1 MKACPEEIVLYMHDY
16 LDGDLPYEKEQIL
29 KNHLQQC
36 SSCQTHFHELKR
48 TIAYIQSPSNLQPS
62 NNFASNVMA
71 NLPKEKSSAG
81 VKRWF
86 RHHPILVAASLFLI
100 LMAGSMFSMWSDD
113 QRFSVTKQ
121 SNLVVENTTVIVPE
135 GKVVDGDITVKNGDI
150 RIEGEVKG
158 NVTVINGEKY
168 MASAGNITG
177 DVEEINELFEWL
189 WYKMKMG
196 GKKIVHLFESD

>member
-1 MKACPEEIVLYMHDY
+1 
-16 LDGDLPYEKEQIL
+16 
-29 KNHLQQC
+29 
-36 SSCQTHFHELKR
+36 
-48 TIAYIQSPSNLQPS
+48 
-62 NNFASNVMA
+62 MA

-135 GKVVDGDITVKNGDI
+135 GKVVDGDITVKNG
-150 RIEGEVKG
+150 
-158 NVTVINGEKY
+158 Y
-168 MASAGNITG
+168 HC
-177 DVEEINELFEWL
+177 EEW
-189 WYKMKMG
+189 
-196 GKKIVHLFESD
+196 